1 MSVTLYD
8 FELDEGCYKVRLM
21 LSLLGVAHDK
31 FVVDVVPGGETA
43 TPAFL
48 RLNPRGAVPVL
59 IDGDLTLRETEAI
72 LAYLARRYDPAGQW
86 LPADDPARFG
96 AAMEWLT
103 FSAEAL
109 RPAVLA
115 RLNAM
120 FEVEADAIAA
130 GRAARAAFRIM
141 DDRMTAIEFD
151 GGAWFAGDTP
161 TVADIALFPS
171 IALSRDSGIEHDAYP
186 ALRRWMRRVRA
197 IPGFRT
203 MPGIPDY
210 H

>member
-1 MSVTLYD
+1 VTLTLYD

-21 LSLLGVAHDK
+21 LSILGVAHEK
-31 FVVDVVPGGETA
+31 VVVDVVPGGENG

-48 RLNPRGAVPVL
+48 RLNPRGTVPVL
-59 IDGDLTLRETEAI
+59 KDGDLTLTETEAI
-72 LAYLARRYDPAGQW
+72 LAYLARRYDSANQW
-86 LPADDPARFG
+86 LPVDDPARFG
-96 AAMEWLT
+96 AVMEWLT
-103 FSAEAL
+103 FSTGAL
-109 RPAVLA
+109 KPAMLA

-120 FEVEADAIAA
+120 FEVEADPVTI
-130 GRAARAAFRIM
+130 GKAARAAFRNM
-141 DDRMTAIEFD
+141 DDHMTLREFD
-151 GGAWFAGDTP
+151 GGAWFVGETS

>member
-21 LSLLGVAHDK
+21 LSILGVAHDK
-31 FVVDVVPGGETA
+31 VIVDVVPGGETA

-59 IDGDLTLRETEAI
+59 ADGNLVLRETEAI
-72 LAYLARRYDPAGQW
+72 LAYLARRYDATGQW
-86 LPADDPARFG
+86 LPADDPALFG

-109 RPAVLA
+109 KPAALA

-120 FEVEADAIAA
+120 FEVEADPVAA
-130 GRAARAAFRIM
+130 GKAARAAFRFM

-151 GGAWFAGDTP
+151 GGQWFAGDTP

-171 IALSRDSGIEHDAYP
+171 FALSRDAGVEHDAYP
-186 ALRRWMRRVRA
+186 ALRRWMRRVRN